1 MKKLTLL
8 LVITLLALSAAPSAM
23 ACWRCKPFHG
33 FSCTVYA
40 TGYQLCE
47 ESIDG
52 CSFSGACPGAVA
64 AETPLATDFTVA
76 SVERLDQP
84 NANAAV
90 QLSQLDSN
98 QAPQQTASLAR

>member
-23 ACWRCKPFHG
+23 ACQRCKPRG
-33 FSCTVYA
+33 WSCIPST
-40 TGYQLCE
+40 TGYQVCE
-47 ESIDG
+47 EVIDG
-52 CSFSGACPGAVA
+52 CNFSGACTGAVA
-64 AETPLATDFTVA
+64 AETPLATDFTIA

-84 NANAAV
+84 NAGV
-90 QLSQLDSN
+90 QLSQLDNS